1 MLARFRRR
9 PGDDRGA
16 VAVEAALVTPLILL
30 IVFGIIEF
38 SLLLKDAVAVTAAVR
53 VGARTASSEPRNPD
67 FLTDTALAMSRTVAT
82 LDKDGLVGAN
92 GGNLYIY
99 EAQKNGWPKGATDA
113 NFVCGDNCVRYN
125 WVSASSGFVPVGTPN
140 WDASEV
146 NACTGDPDHTVVG
159 VRLEYRHTFL
169 TGIFGGG
176 MTLTDEAVQSF
187 EPISTFDDP
196 NNLCKP

>member
-1 MLARFRRR
+1 MLQMFRRR
-9 PGDDRGA
+9 PRGDRGA

-67 FLTDTALAMSRTVAT
+67 FLTDTAQAMSRTVAT
-82 LDKDGLVGAN
+82 LDKEGLTGAK

-99 EAQKNGWPKGATDA
+99 EAQKNGWPKGATDST
-113 NFVCGDNCVRYN
+113 FVCGDNCVRYN
-125 WVSASSGFVPVGTPN
+125 WVSGSFVPVGTPN
-140 WDASEV
+140 WTADEI
-146 NACTGDPDHTVVG
+146 NACTGDVNHTVVG

-176 MTLTDEAVQSF
+176 KTLTDEAVQSF

-196 NNLCKP
+196 NNLCKPL